1 MKKSFL
7 GYLLISVF
15 IIGCNKDETIPEDEF
30 IKVYVDIL
38 VTQDTLQN
46 KSIPPDSIRAIV
58 LEKHNIPDS
67 VYKKTIDYY
76 NSSEENWEKFFDKAI
91 KYVEDLKAVKEK

>member
-1 MKKSFL
+1 MKKNFL
-7 GYLLISVF
+7 GYLLISVL

-38 VTQDTLQN
+38 VAQDTLQN
-46 KSIPPDSIRAIV
+46 KSISPDSIRKIV
-58 LEKHNIPDS
+58 LKKHNIPDS
-67 VYKKTIDYY
+67 VYKKTIDYH
-76 NSSEENWEKFFDKAI
+76 NSSEEKWEKFFDKTI

>member
-1 MKKSFL
+1 MKNIL
-7 GYLLISVF
+7 TCTLLSILIF
-15 IIGCNKDETIPEDEF
+15 GCNKNEIITEDEF

-46 KSIPPDSIRAIV
+46 KSISPDSIRAIV
-58 LEKHNIPDS
+58 LKKHNIPDS

-76 NSSEENWEKFFDKAI
+76 NSSEDKWEKFFDKAI

>member
-1 MKKSFL
+1 MKKC
-7 GYLLISVF
+7 LLFCVFVTVLIIS
-15 IIGCNKDETIPEDEF
+15 CDEEETIPEGKF

-38 VTQDTLQN
+38 VAQDTLQN
-46 KSIPPDSIRAIV
+46 KSISPDSIRAIV
-58 LEKHNIPDS
+58 LKKYNIPDS

-76 NSSEENWEKFFDKAI
+76 NSSEERWEKFFDKAI